1 MANDSG
7 IGTYIRNTV
16 PRVAALEP
24 SWQFTVIGRS
34 GQERLWQGMESANF
48 VACDAR
54 IYSLREQLEL
64 PRFIPKGS
72 SVFWSPHFNI
82 PSATRLPLVVTIHDT
97 AHLRME
103 EHRTLLRQA
112 YARTMFELVRRRASA
127 IMFDSDFTR
136 REFVELVG
144 EPASNSSVVHLGI
157 DRSWQAASAPSPLPS
172 PYFVFV
178 GNLKPHKNLRVLAQA
193 MLRPEV
199 PENMKLVVVGRTQ
212 GMRTSDQE
220 VGGFLAKLGNRVV
233 MLGEVSDPQLRAYV
247 RNAIALVL
255 PSRYEGFGLPPLEAM
270 AAGTPAIVSRAGS
283 LPEIC
288 GDAALYFDSEDAT
301 ELARLL
307 AQICANAEL
316 RETMR
321 IKGRANVGRFDW
333 TNTAESVRDVLARA
347 A

>member
-24 SWQFTVIGRS
+24 SWRFTVIGRR
-34 GQERLWQGMESANF
+34 GQERLWQGMESAHF

-64 PRFIPKGS
+64 PRAAPKGA

-82 PSATRLPLVVTIHDT
+82 PVATRLPLAVTIHDT
-97 AHLRME
+97 AHLRMA
-103 EHRTLLRQA
+103 EHKTLLRQA
-112 YARTMFELVRRRASA
+112 YARTMFGLVRRRASA

-144 EPASNSSVVHLGI
+144 EPASKSSVVHLGI
-157 DRSWQAASAPSPLPS
+157 DRSWHAERAPSPLPS

-178 GNLKPHKNLRVLAQA
+178 GNRKPHKNLRVLAHA
-193 MLRPEV
+193 MLTPGV
-199 PENMKLVVVGRTQ
+199 PENTKLVIIGRTQ
-212 GMRTSDQE
+212 GMRTSDQD
-220 VGGFLAKLGNRVV
+220 VAALLTKLGNRVI
-233 MLGEVSDPQLRAYV
+233 MAGEVSDVQLRAYV
-247 RNAIALVL
+247 GNAIALVL

-283 LPEIC
+283 LPEVC
-288 GDAALYFDSEDAT
+288 GDAALYFDSEDAV

-307 AQICANAEL
+307 AQICADDKLHEM
-316 RETMR
+316 MR
-321 IKGRANVGRFDW
+321 MKGRANVARFDW
-333 TNTAESVRDVLARA
+333 SNTAEAVRGVLARA